1 MSNKQ
6 TAESFWA
13 RVKKTQSCWEWQGA
27 KNGTGYG
34 SVGWHGKTYSAHRVA
49 AYLAGML
56 TDMKAPNATD
66 RANTHVLH
74 KCDNRKCCNPD
85 HLFLG
90 SYRDN
95 MLDAYKKNRKSQLQG
110 EAHTNAKLSNK
121 QAQEIRKRYEAGEM
135 QIPLAKEFNVSQKV
149 ISLIIRNE
157 TYKCN

>member
-13 RVKKTQSCWEWQGA
+13 RVKKTKSCWEWQGA
-27 KNGTGYG
+27 MNSTGYG

-56 TDMKAPNATD
+56 TDMRAPNSTD

-74 KCDNRKCCNPD
+74 KCDNRKCCNPN

-95 MLDAYKKNRKSQLQG
+95 MLDAYRKNRKSQLKG
-110 EAHTNAKLSNK
+110 EVHTNAKLTNK
-121 QAQEIRKRYEAGEM
+121 QAQEIREIYKLGKSQM
-135 QIPLAKEFNVSQKV
+135 HLAKKYNVSQKA

-157 TYKCN
+157 SYKCN

>member
-1 MSNKQ
+1 MSNRQ

-13 RVKKTQSCWEWQGA
+13 KVKKTKSCWEWQGA
-27 KNGTGYG
+27 INSTGYG
-34 SVGWHGKTYSAHRVA
+34 SVGWHGKNYSAHRVA

-56 TDMKAPNATD
+56 TDMRAPNSTD
-66 RANTHVLH
+66 RARTHVLH
-74 KCDNRKCCNPD
+74 KCDNKKCCNPE

-95 MLDAYKKNRKSQLQG
+95 LLDAYRKNRKSQLKGDQH
-110 EAHTNAKLSNK
+110 ANAKLSNK
-121 QAQEIRKRYEAGEM
+121 QAQEIRKRYKAGEM
-135 QIPLAKEFNVSQKV
+135 QIPLAKEFNVSQTV